1 MSTECTADKP
11 PSMIL
16 EHVLAQLVALSSL
29 GTNVARFELP
39 LAAEATTINHF
50 RQLAKTYKQEGL
62 LGAFFLLSLARDL
75 RDDEVYGPVFK
86 DSMCDASVGHIA
98 SMLRDCTRRCER
110 LMRDD
115 FGGSEGIESA
125 RDRGLAILDKFIT
138 IGRESGDLAIALA
151 ELCNKPQ
158 SSESTDTVT
167 QPVTVKPIQ
176 QKERTTSMTSL
187 LGQCCLSEPEDKHPV
202 KTTTENAL
210 ALYKALVRAAALYDV
225 IRAVTTA
232 PNFNASTLDSLD
244 SEIKLLLQYAVSDVS
259 SCSLE
264 GINHPFGSITWSMKT
279 AASLWQVLQFEAQ
292 YLAAPDKEADISV
305 RTADVNKY
313 LRIAQQEC
321 TELAMKIETQYHDKI
336 EFSSFPSIKR

>member
-1 MSTECTADKP
+1 MSK
-11 PSMIL
+11 L
-16 EHVLAQLVALSSL
+16 EHVIAQLVALSSL
-29 GTNVARFELP
+29 GNNVARFELP
-39 LAAEATTINHF
+39 LADGATTINHF
-50 RQLAKTYKQEGL
+50 RQLARTYKQEGL
-62 LGAFFLLSLARDL
+62 LGAFFLLHLARDL

-86 DSMCDASVGHIA
+86 DSPCDASVGRIA
-98 SMLRDCTRRCER
+98 LMLRDCALRGER

-115 FGGSEGIESA
+115 FGGPEGIERA

-167 QPVTVKPIQ
+167 QPDTVEPI
-176 QKERTTSMTSL
+176 ERTTSMTSL
-187 LGQCCLSEPEDKHPV
+187 LGQCCLSESEDKHPI

-244 SEIKLLLQYAVSDVS
+244 SEIKLLLQYAVNDVS
-259 SCSLE
+259 SCSLD

-279 AASLWQVLQFEAQ
+279 SASLWQVLQFEAQ
-292 YLAAPDKEADISV
+292 YLATPDKEADISA